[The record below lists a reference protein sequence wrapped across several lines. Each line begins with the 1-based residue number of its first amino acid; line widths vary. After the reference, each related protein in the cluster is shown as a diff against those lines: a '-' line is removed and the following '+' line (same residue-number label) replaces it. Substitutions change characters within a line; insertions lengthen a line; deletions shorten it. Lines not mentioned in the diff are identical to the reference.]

1 MGKKRILL
9 VDDEAVVTRTLQ
21 LYLEDTDKF
30 EVRAE
35 NEGSRAVEAA
45 RAFKPDLILLD
56 LVMPDTDGAAVAEE
70 IRDDPDLKD
79 TPIVFL
85 TALVSKA
92 EVGPDGTT
100 IGGNPFLAKPVDPD
114 KVIECI
120 ERYVRP

>member
-1 MGKKRILL
+1 MAKKRILL

-21 LYLEDTDKF
+21 LYLEDTDTF

-45 RAFKPDLILLD
+45 RAFKPDLIMLD
-56 LVMPDTDGAAVAEE
+56 LVMPDTDGATVAEE
-70 IRDDPDLKD
+70 IRNDPDLKD

-85 TALVSKA
+85 TALVSEA
-92 EVGPDGTT
+92 EVGPGGTT

-120 ERYVRP
+120 EKYVRP